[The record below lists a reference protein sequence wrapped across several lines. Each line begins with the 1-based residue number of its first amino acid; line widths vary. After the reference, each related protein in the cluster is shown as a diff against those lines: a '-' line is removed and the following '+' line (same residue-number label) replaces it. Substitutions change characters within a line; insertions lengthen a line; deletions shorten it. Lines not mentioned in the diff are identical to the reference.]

1 MWLAGVAACM
11 VRKHLRSRRAG
22 CSAAVLVSLSE
33 RAITACTASDRLRRL
48 LVAVL
53 MNVIQRTAIHH
64 LASGH
69 LRTITPSP
77 FPYSFMTETT
87 TSETKQLFKLLT
99 KLGRGG
105 ERITT
110 PVIRYNQCLIWAPLC
125 FPGINDGDFGS
136 LIGNC
141 IA

>member
-1 MWLAGVAACM
+1 MVGWGCRLHGAQAPSFAPRRLLSSRIGVP
-11 VRKHLRSRRAG
+11 VR
-22 CSAAVLVSLSE
+22 
-33 RAITACTASDRLRRL
+33 ASNHSVHGQRPASRL

-105 ERITT
+105 ELITT

-136 LIGNC
+136 LIGSC